1 MRVPLRLERSAALF
15 VSMHFASFGGQGS
28 KVLVGCRHV
37 SMAHSIFYHFKG
49 HLALTLTYVGYP
61 YRGGGTGPSVC
72 GHVHNHI
79 KPLALPY
86 ETTRGQDRRRR
97 PSTCGRH
104 GAVPVGKVA
113 AHNVGASPKRI
124 YNMRRRHTPH
134 APWRASTA
142 SSEHSVPETSIRS
155 GYRETNRFSSPPR
168 LRFGRFRRRRRRRAF
183 LSFFEYSVLWRFLSF
198 LRAVGFPWAELV
210 SGRGVFLYP

>member
-37 SMAHSIFYHFKG
+37 SMAHSILYHFKG

-97 PSTCGRH
+97 RRRAAATARYPI
-104 GAVPVGKVA
+104 PVGKVA
-113 AHNVGASPKRI
+113 AHNVGASSPKRI

-183 LSFFEYSVLWRFLSF
+183 LSFFEYSVAAF
-198 LRAVGFPWAELV
+198 
-210 SGRGVFLYP
+210 

>member
-37 SMAHSIFYHFKG
+37 SMAHSILYHFKG

-97 PSTCGRH
+97 
-104 GAVPVGKVA
+104 
-113 AHNVGASPKRI
+113 
-124 YNMRRRHTPH
+124 
-134 APWRASTA
+134 
-142 SSEHSVPETSIRS
+142 
-155 GYRETNRFSSPPR
+155 
-168 LRFGRFRRRRRRRAF
+168 RRRAAATVRYRSAKSPRTIQPRENPRHTRRKLKNPGPWVF
-183 LSFFEYSVLWRFLSF
+183 GMGMGIPGLSWFRVGECSF
-198 LRAVGFPWAELV
+198 IPNAARTRSETSARHARPRMVIALANPA
-210 SGRGVFLYP
+210 

>member
-15 VSMHFASFGGQGS
+15 VSMHFTSFGGQGS

-37 SMAHSIFYHFKG
+37 SMAHSILYHFKG

-97 PSTCGRH
+97 RRR
-104 GAVPVGKVA
+104 A
-113 AHNVGASPKRI
+113 AATARYRSAKSPRTIGASPKRI
-124 YNMRRRHTPH
+124 YNMRRPGGAAAH

-168 LRFGRFRRRRRRRAF
+168 LRFGRFRRRRRRRRAF
-183 LSFFEYSVLWRFLSF
+183 LSFFEFSCPGAF
-198 LRAVGFPWAELV
+198 
-210 SGRGVFLYP
+210 